1 MISRNQ
7 IEIINNRRAQIIS
20 NIKNEDI
27 GLYLFLI
34 QEFSK
39 GDIRDNYPFQIVFR
53 SYNGL
58 ERSGLTDHWKKEYF
72 RLLETCRNRD
82 LDKSKIKML
91 ARTLYD
97 IRNHRNLNTF
107 QFSFITKLLNMVAGE
122 KWPIFDK
129 NVASVFEQSGHDNP
143 MSATGTFDGKF
154 QKSWAYYKM
163 MRKSFE
169 AISNENLLQP
179 TIAEFQRKFHTEIQN
194 AQRLIPIIRILDFI
208 FWSYG
213 KIIVGR
219 I

>member
-7 IEIINNRRAQIIS
+7 IEIINNRRTQIIS

-39 GDIRDNYPFQIVFR
+39 GDIRDNHPFQIVFR
-53 SYNGL
+53 SYYGL

-72 RLLETCRNRD
+72 SLLESCRNRQ
-82 LDKSKIKML
+82 LDKSEIKSL
-91 ARTLYD
+91 ARALYD
-97 IRNHRNLNTF
+97 IRNHRDLNTF
-107 QFSFITKLLNMVAGE
+107 QFSFITKLLNMVDGE

-129 NVASVFEQSGHDNP
+129 NVASVFQQSGHENP
-143 MSATGTFDGKF
+143 MNATGTFDSSFLKA
-154 QKSWAYYKM
+154 WAYYKM

-169 AISNENLLQP
+169 VIRNENLLHP
-179 TIAEFQRKFHTEIQN
+179 TIAEFQRHFHTELEKT
-194 AQRLIPIIRILDFI
+194 QRSIPVIRILDFI

-213 KIIVGR
+213 KIIVSR
-219 I
+219 K